1 MLVRL
6 LVLAIAMAATWWLFR
21 GRGRERAR
29 DVVARARADFLGAP
43 EPEPL
48 DARGF
53 KEIEYRGGLVRFRI
67 PETWSEEYG
76 AEGGA
81 SFCDPASRQ
90 RVLRLHTITAEKPG
104 RAGRDELAFL
114 LGSLRPPGEC
124 VLSSLPDGQLLLKH
138 VDAGREAGADVV
150 LYTWQLAR
158 SVSADKVRIAVF
170 TLAVASE
177 DASSAL
183 TSDDRR
189 RVERIVRA
197 ARIAES

>member
-1 MLVRL
+1 MVRILIVL
-6 LVLAIAMAATWWLFR
+6 LALAATWWVVLHV
-21 GRGRERAR
+21 GRQRSR
-29 DVVARARADFLGAP
+29 DTVARARADFLGAP

-48 DARGF
+48 EASGLNP
-53 KEIEYRGGLVRFRI
+53 IEYRGGLVRLRI
-67 PETWSEEYG
+67 PETWTEEYG
-76 AEGGA
+76 ADGGA
-81 SFCDPASRQ
+81 AFSDPASRQ

-104 RAGRDELAFL
+104 RAGRDDLAFL

-124 VLSSLPDGQLLLKH
+124 VLTSLPDGQLLLKH
-138 VDAGREAGADVV
+138 VDAGREAGADVI

-158 SVSADKVRIAVF
+158 SVSADKARIAVF
-170 TLAVASE
+170 TLAVAAE

-197 ARIAES
+197 AWIADA

>member
-1 MLVRL
+1 MARL
-6 LVLAIAMAATWWLFR
+6 LILAIAMAATWWLFQR
-21 GRGRERAR
+21 MGRERTR
-29 DVVARARADFLGAP
+29 DSVARARADFLGAP

-48 DARGF
+48 DARGL

-67 PETWSEEYG
+67 PETWTEEYG

-81 SFCDPASRQ
+81 AFSDPASRQ

-104 RAGRDELAFL
+104 RAGREELAFL

-124 VLSSLPDGQLLLKH
+124 VLATLPDGQLLLKH
-138 VDAGREAGADVV
+138 VDAGAGGL

-158 SVSADKVRIAVF
+158 SVSPDKARIAVF
-170 TLAVASE
+170 TLAVAAE
-177 DASSAL
+177 DALSAI
-183 TSDDRR
+183 TRDDRR

-197 ARIAES
+197 ARIADS